1 MTDTKRGPGD
11 NSLTVSW
18 DYETVVAKRNR
29 FLSPSLATFTAYAKP
44 ILLKRGERQFL
55 YDADGKRYLDCLA
68 QNLSISVGYNHPLVT
83 AEVKKQLETLQHCT
97 TMYLHPVPAH
107 FAEELVA
114 KMPTGVDWVVH
125 LVNSGAEAIDLAVT
139 MARTYT
145 GRFEILALRN
155 SFHGLHFGAQAATG
169 LALCRQPIPPA
180 PGYLHVANP
189 DQYRGAFGPGIDP
202 YVDEIDRTVQASSPG
217 GLAGFMLEPIQGYGG
232 VIPLP
237 PDYIARSLARA
248 KEWGA
253 VTIVDEVQTGFGRT
267 GQHFWG
273 FQISGAVP
281 DIVVMGKGIGNGFPL
296 AAVVARREIAQSM
309 AERKFFNTYG
319 SNPMAAA
326 AGRAVLRAI
335 ETEGLQANAR
345 EVGALMRA
353 GLDRIRER
361 HEVIGEVRGR
371 GLMMGIEI
379 VKDRKTR
386 APGEAE
392 TGRVH
397 ELIRENGV
405 ITGRSGLHKNV
416 LRINPPLCVTKDDAA
431 FFVDVMERAFA
442 AL

>member
-1 MTDTKRGPGD
+1 MTDAKRGISD
-11 NSLTVSW
+11 DSIETSW
-18 DYETVVAKRNR
+18 DYDTVAAKRQR
-29 FLSPSLATFTAYAKP
+29 FLSPSLATFVAYSKP
-44 ILLKRGERQFL
+44 LLLKRGERQYL

-68 QNLSISVGYNHPLVT
+68 QNLSISVGYNHPLVS
-83 AEVKKQLETLQHCT
+83 AEIEKQLETLQHCT

-114 KMPTGVDWVVH
+114 KMPKGADWVVH
-125 LVNSGAEAIDLAVT
+125 LVNSGAEAIDLAVM
-139 MARTYT
+139 MARTFT

-189 DQYRGAFGPGIDP
+189 DQYRGAFGPGVDP
-202 YVDEIDRTVQASSPG
+202 YVEEIDRTVQASSPG

-237 PDYIARSLARA
+237 PGYIARSFARA

-273 FQISGAVP
+273 FEIDGVVP

-296 AAVVARREIAQSM
+296 AAVVTRREIAESM

-335 ETEGLQANAR
+335 ETEGLQANAGA
-345 EVGALMRA
+345 VGAVMRA
-353 GLDRIRER
+353 GLDRIRQKYP
-361 HEVIGEVRGR
+361 VVGEVRGR
-371 GLMMGIEI
+371 GLMLGIEI
-379 VKDRKTR
+379 VKDRATR
-386 APGEAE
+386 TPGETE

-416 LRINPPLCVTKDDAA
+416 LRVNPPLCVTEEDAA
-431 FFVDVMERAFA
+431 FFLDAVDRAFA